1 VRIYVKP
8 FVDWIWWGCL
18 LMAIGGVCAVSDR
31 RYRIAVRQRVG
42 SAVAA
47 MARA

>member
-1 VRIYVKP
+1 MKP

-18 LMAIGGVCAVSDR
+18 LMAIGGFCAVSDR
-31 RYRIAVRQRVG
+31 RYRIAVRQRFG
-42 SAVAA
+42 AAVAA